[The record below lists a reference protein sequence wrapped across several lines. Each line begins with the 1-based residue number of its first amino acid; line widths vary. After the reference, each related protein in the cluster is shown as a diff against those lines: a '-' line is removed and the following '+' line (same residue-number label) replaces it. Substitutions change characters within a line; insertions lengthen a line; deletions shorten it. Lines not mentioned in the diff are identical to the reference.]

1 MEIDN
6 VTQAL
11 YYGAT
16 EQPSIPQF
24 TEQSCKAK
32 VKKIKCIWMWGA
44 ESPFFWI
51 DMYK

>member
-6 VTQAL
+6 VTQVL

-24 TEQSCKAK
+24 TEQPCKAK
-32 VKKIKCIWMWGA
+32 VKKNQ
-44 ESPFFWI
+44 
-51 DMYK
+51 MYLNVRS